1 MPLFS
6 PLAPTTFVVE
16 TNTTLPTFPTTNN
29 SKKNATTRAAALAI
43 LHNHAAMIE
52 LNPLVESYA
61 LCDPDDD
68 DIAAPPAP
76 TARKG
81 GHGDDAEEEEEAS
94 ATYRITDTLP
104 LLPGGL
110 WSSRTTYAARF
121 VDRADG
127 LETAVRAALGVESR
141 SVWVVVASSSAAAAE
156 GPEESK
162 LLLRETATVT
172 CPWAVRAF
180 VEGTIRK
187 AHKELGHAF
196 VERLERGEAAEPVGK
211 KEKKKTGAK

>member
-1 MPLFS
+1 
-6 PLAPTTFVVE
+6 
-16 TNTTLPTFPTTNN
+16 
-29 SKKNATTRAAALAI
+29 
-43 LHNHAAMIE
+43 MIE

-81 GHGDDAEEEEEAS
+81 GHGDDAEEEEEEEAS

-141 SVWVVVASSSAAAAE
+141 SVWVVVPSSAAE

-172 CPWAVRAF
+172 CPWAVKPF

-187 AHKELGHAF
+187 AHKELMHAF

-211 KEKKKTGAK
+211 KEKKKKTGAK

>member
-1 MPLFS
+1 MS
-6 PLAPTTFVVE
+6 TS
-16 TNTTLPTFPTTNN
+16 NDN
-29 SKKNATTRAAALAI
+29 NATSARAAATAL

-52 LNPLVESYA
+52 LNPLVQSYA
-61 LCDPDDD
+61 LCDPDDP
-68 DIAAPPAP
+68 AAASLPPPDSSSSSSVA
-76 TARKG
+76 G
-81 GHGDDAEEEEEAS
+81 GATEGQQQQQQHEEAS

-127 LETAVRAALGVESR
+127 GLETVVRAALGVESR
-141 SVWVVVASSSAAAAE
+141 SVWVISSSSSSPSSSPSQE
-156 GPEESK
+156 GKGPGEGDK

-172 CPWAVRAF
+172 CPWAVKAF
-180 VEGTIRK
+180 VEGTIKK

-196 VERLERGEAAEPVGK
+196 VERLARGDAAAPVDM
-211 KEKKKTGAK
+211 KEKKKGYC

>member
-1 MPLFS
+1 
-6 PLAPTTFVVE
+6 
-16 TNTTLPTFPTTNN
+16 
-29 SKKNATTRAAALAI
+29 
-43 LHNHAAMIE
+43 MIE

-61 LCDPDDD
+61 LCDPDD
-68 DIAAPPAP
+68 AAAASLPPPDPSSVAG
-76 TARKG
+76 AV
-81 GHGDDAEEEEEAS
+81 AEGQQQHQHQHQQHEEAS

-127 LETAVRAALGVESR
+127 GLETVVRAALGVESR
-141 SVWVVVASSSAAAAE
+141 SVWVVSSSAEDKGAGE
-156 GPEESK
+156 GEK

-172 CPWAVRAF
+172 CPWAVKAF

-196 VERLERGEAAEPVGK
+196 VERLERGDAAEPVGK
-211 KEKKKTGAK
+211 KEKKKGSW

>member
-1 MPLFS
+1 
-6 PLAPTTFVVE
+6 
-16 TNTTLPTFPTTNN
+16 
-29 SKKNATTRAAALAI
+29 
-43 LHNHAAMIE
+43 MIE

-61 LCDPDDD
+61 LCDPDN
-68 DIAAPPAP
+68 AAAASLPPPDSSSSVAV
-76 TARKG
+76 AV
-81 GHGDDAEEEEEAS
+81 AEGQQQHEEAS

-104 LLPGGL
+104 LPPGGL

-127 LETAVRAALGVESR
+127 GLETVVRAAMGVESR
-141 SVWVVVASSSAAAAE
+141 SVWVVSSS
-156 GPEESK
+156 PEEDKGAGEGEK

-172 CPWAVRAF
+172 CPWAVKAF

-196 VERLERGEAAEPVGK
+196 VERLERGTAAEPVGK
-211 KEKKKTGAK
+211 KEKKKGSW